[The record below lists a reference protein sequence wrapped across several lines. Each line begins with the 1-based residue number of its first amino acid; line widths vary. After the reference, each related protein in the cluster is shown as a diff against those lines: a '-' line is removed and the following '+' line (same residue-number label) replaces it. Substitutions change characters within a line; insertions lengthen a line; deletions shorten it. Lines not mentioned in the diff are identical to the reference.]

1 MEFYSQN
8 DGFAGAEKRIGE
20 FHPSFSSPFLKPIS
34 GAMAQLFK
42 PVEISTL
49 CFLTEFE
56 KMSRNRLVILCEKG
70 FFRFCR

>member
-8 DGFAGAEKRIGE
+8 DGFAGAEKGIGE

-42 PVEISTL
+42 TGWNFNTMLFDRVWKSV
-49 CFLTEFE
+49 
-56 KMSRNRLVILCEKG
+56 KQ
-70 FFRFCR
+70 